1 MNTVDKIRTQKKLMD
16 EWLDGHRN
24 LEEIVE
30 SLKKESALVG
40 YNYEGFGGHSNRIV
54 ETLPDTLKSKFLETA
69 KQELKEFEEIGYD
82 GWLKGRE

>member
-1 MNTVDKIRTQKKLMD
+1 MSTVDKIRTQKKLMD

-40 YNYEGFGGHSNRIV
+40 YNYEGFGGHSHRNV
-54 ETLPDTLKSKFLETA
+54 ETLPDTLKSKFLEIA